1 MFGTEYNMQK
11 RLISLLAV
19 VAMFSL
25 FSWAQMRPVV
35 VDSVIGFPTDSAVIM
50 VEMPNLAV
58 TDSMFGVTPE
68 PQNLS
73 LLEKVEN
80 WYSDNMN
87 YGSITILMT
96 IESSFIPFPSEVV
109 IPPAAYVADN
119 DGSSL
124 HVTDSYPV
132 NVLLVVLFGTIGA
145 ILGAIIN
152 YLLSMWL
159 GRPIIYAF
167 ADSRVGHV
175 LLLSSDK
182 IRKAEDYFNDHGK
195 VSTFVGRLIPGIRQ
209 LISIP
214 AGLAKMHFG
223 WFLLYTFLG
232 AFLWNSVL
240 ALLGY
245 IAHGQM
251 DLIHQYS
258 HELSIIILALLAVAI
273 VYFIIRAILKRRKK

>member
-1 MFGTEYNMQK
+1 MQK
-11 RLISLLAV
+11 RLISLLAI

-25 FSWAQMRPVV
+25 SSWAQMRPVV
-35 VDSVIGFPTDSAVIM
+35 VDSVIGFPTDSAAIV

-68 PQNLS
+68 SQNLS

-124 HVTDSYPV
+124 HVTDNYPV

-145 ILGAIIN
+145 ILGATIN

-232 AFLWNSVL
+232 AFLWNMVL

>member
-1 MFGTEYNMQK
+1 M
-11 RLISLLAV
+11 IWLLAIA
-19 VAMFSL
+19 AMFAVPSQ
-25 FSWAQMRPVV
+25 AQMRPVV
-35 VDSVIGFPTDSAVIM
+35 TDTANGCMSNDHAADTAAICA
-50 VEMPNLAV
+50 EMPDLAV

-68 PQNLS
+68 PQNIS

-124 HVTDSYPV
+124 HVTDSYPI

-258 HELSIIILALLAVAI
+258 HELSIIILALLAAVI
-273 VYFIIRAILKRRKK
+273 VYFIVRTIVKRRKRQAN